1 MSVNSSVSFFFLHFL
16 KGTSMKFSNLLKGA
30 AVTVALLAVVTE
42 AQAQLPVRTTRL
54 QLVNGANNVQ
64 QTMSSLG
71 TAASYS
77 AAWPSSTTIIPAS
90 GTGFLLATK
99 GATGNDVEMTW
110 VPISGSLLDG
120 VGAAGQIAY
129 FTDPNTIASDPKFTI
144 AGGDV
149 TIGAAGGAPNAG
161 TLTINNGTVGS
172 RIVNG
177 GTTANTL
184 TIPEIGAGG
193 AGNFV
198 ISTGQGTTGQV
209 LISAGAGL
217 PATWQTIQGLT
228 IKSGTVTPGPNQTTG
243 TITVTGLTAVT
254 EAVVSGNSANGLIV
268 YITSIA
274 GLNINWATTVP
285 TDATESICWF
295 ANGTP

>member
-1 MSVNSSVSFFFLHFL
+1 
-16 KGTSMKFSNLLKGA
+16 MKFSSLLKGA

-42 AQAQLPVRTTRL
+42 AQAQLPVRTTKL
-54 QLVNGANNVQ
+54 QLVNGANNVE

-71 TAASYS
+71 TAGSYS
-77 AAWPSSTTIIPAS
+77 AAWPSSTGAIPAS

-99 GATGNDVEMTW
+99 GATGNNVEMTW

-144 AGGDV
+144 SGGDV
-149 TIGAAGGAPNAG
+149 TVGAVGGAGSFTIVNA
-161 TLTINNGTVGS
+161 TVGS
-172 RIVNG
+172 KIVNG

-184 TIPEIGAGG
+184 TIPEIGVGG
-193 AGNFV
+193 VGNFV

-228 IKSGTVTPGPNQTTG
+228 IKSGSFTPTAAATSG
-243 TITVTGLTAVT
+243 TIAVTGLSAVT
-254 EAVVSGNSANGLIV
+254 EAVISGNSANGLIV
-268 YITSIA
+268 YITGIA
-274 GLNINWATTVP
+274 GLNVTWATTVP
-285 TDATESICWF
+285 CDGTEKICWF

>member
-1 MSVNSSVSFFFLHFL
+1 
-16 KGTSMKFSNLLKGA
+16 MKFSSLLKGA

-42 AQAQLPVRTTRL
+42 AQAQLPVRTTKL
-54 QLVNGANNVQ
+54 QLINGANNVEQ
-64 QTMSSLG
+64 VMSSVG
-71 TAASYS
+71 TAGTYQ
-77 AAWPSSTTIIPAS
+77 AAWPSSTGALLAS

-99 GATGNDVEMTW
+99 GGTGNNVEMTW

-120 VGAAGQIAY
+120 LGAAGQIAY

-144 AGGDV
+144 SGGDV
-149 TIGAAGGAPNAG
+149 TVGAVGGAGSFTIVNA
-161 TLTINNGTVGS
+161 TVGS
-172 RIVNG
+172 KIVNG

-184 TIPEIGAGG
+184 TIPEIGVGG
-193 AGNFV
+193 VGNFV

-228 IKSGTVTPGPNQTTG
+228 IKSGSITPAAAATSG
-243 TITVTGLTAVT
+243 TIIVTGISAVT

-285 TDATESICWF
+285 CDGTERICWF

>member
-1 MSVNSSVSFFFLHFL
+1 
-16 KGTSMKFSNLLKGA
+16 MKFSSLLKGA

-54 QLVNGANNVQ
+54 QLFNGANNVEQ
-64 QTMSSLG
+64 VMSSQG
-71 TAASYS
+71 TAASYQ
-77 AAWPSSTTIIPAS
+77 AAWPSSTSAIPAS
-90 GTGFLLATK
+90 STGFLLATK

-144 AGGDV
+144 SGGDV
-149 TIGAAGGAPNAG
+149 TVGAGGGVANAG
-161 TLTINNGTVGS
+161 SFTINNGAVGS

-198 ISTGQGTTGQV
+198 ISTGQGTVGQV
-209 LISAGAGL
+209 LISAGPGL

-228 IKSGTVTPGPNQTTG
+228 IKSGTVTPAAAATSG

-274 GLNINWATTVP
+274 GLSINWATTVP
-285 TDATESICWF
+285 CNGTESICWF

>member
-1 MSVNSSVSFFFLHFL
+1 
-16 KGTSMKFSNLLKGA
+16 MKFSSLLKGA
-30 AVTVALLAVVTE
+30 TVTVALLAVVTE
-42 AQAQLPVRTTRL
+42 AQAQLPVRTTKL
-54 QLVNGANNVQ
+54 QLVNGANNVE
-64 QTMSSLG
+64 QTMSSVG
-71 TAASYS
+71 TAVTYQ
-77 AAWPSSTTIIPAS
+77 AAWPSSTTAIPAS
-90 GTGFLLATK
+90 SSGFLLATK
-99 GATGNDVEMTW
+99 GATLENVEMTW

-120 VGAAGQIAY
+120 DGAAGQIAY
-129 FTDPNTIASDPKFTI
+129 FTDSNTIASDPKFTI

-149 TIGAAGGAPNAG
+149 TIGTTGTAAGS
-161 TLTINNGTVGS
+161 LTIASGGVGFVGA

-177 GTTANTL
+177 GTTASTI
-184 TIPEIGAGG
+184 TIPEIGVGG

-209 LISAGAGL
+209 LISAGPGL

-228 IKSGTVTPGPNQTTG
+228 IKSGSITPAANATSGAIG
-243 TITVTGLTAVT
+243 VTGLTAVT
-254 EAVVSGNSANGLIV
+254 EAVVSGNSTNGLIV

-285 TDATESICWF
+285 CSGTESICWF

>member
-1 MSVNSSVSFFFLHFL
+1 M
-16 KGTSMKFSNLLKGA
+16 
-30 AVTVALLAVVTE
+30 VTE

-54 QLVNGANNVQ
+54 QLVNGANNVE
-64 QTMSSLG
+64 QTMSSVGIAG
-71 TAASYS
+71 TYS
-77 AAWPSSTTIIPAS
+77 AAWPNSTTAIPAS

-99 GATGNDVEMTW
+99 GTTNNVEMTW

-120 VGAAGQIAY
+120 AGASGQIAY
-129 FTDPNTIASDPKFTI
+129 FTDANTIASGVLFTI

-149 TIGAAGGAPNAG
+149 TVGSGAGAGSF
-161 TLTINNGTVGS
+161 TINNGAVGS

-177 GTTANTL
+177 GTTANTV
-184 TIPEIGAGG
+184 TIPEIGA

-198 ISTGQGTTGQV
+198 ISNGQGTTGQV

-228 IKSGTVTPGPNQTTG
+228 IKSGFVTPGNGQSTG
-243 TITVTGLTAVT
+243 AITVTGLSAVT

-274 GLNINWATTVP
+274 GLDINWATTVP
-285 TDATESICWF
+285 CDGNERICWF

>member
-1 MSVNSSVSFFFLHFL
+1 
-16 KGTSMKFSNLLKGA
+16 MKFSSLLKGA
-30 AVTVALLAVVTE
+30 TVAVALLAVVTE

-54 QLVNGANNVQ
+54 QLVNGANNVE
-64 QTMSSLG
+64 QTMSSVG
-71 TAASYS
+71 TAGTYS
-77 AAWPSSTTIIPAS
+77 AAWPNSTTAILPS

-99 GATGNDVEMTW
+99 GATGANVEMTW

-120 VGAAGQIAY
+120 AGAAGQIAY
-129 FTDPNTIASDPKFTI
+129 FTDANTIASDPKFTI

-149 TIGAAGGAPNAG
+149 TVGSGGGVANAG
-161 TLTINNGTVGS
+161 SFTINNGAFGS

-177 GTTANTL
+177 GTSANTV
-184 TIPEIGAGG
+184 TIPEIGA

-228 IKSGTVTPGPNQTTG
+228 IKSGFVTPVAAATTG
-243 TITVTGLTAVT
+243 TIPVTGITAVT

-285 TDATESICWF
+285 CDGTERICWF